1 MIKCEKDGN
10 DDYMS
15 AFLKRYKTEF
25 GFTLQ
30 NRSVLVDDVRVR
42 GVGCTD
48 LDTDLDEIGQGHDIT
63 EEPHPI
69 ETVQVFFDDHYEATK
84 VYNLDQLPIGH
95 KLQGRVNTVTEFH
108 DRKLNEFLIY
118 FHDSKQN
125 GAYLYSFL
133 RKDNFKCTLKE
144 SS

>member
-1 MIKCEKDGN
+1 MARVRDLGLTTQISTFLISLQRYQGTDSALMIKCEKDGK

-95 KLQGRVNTVTEFH
+95 KLQGRVNAVTEFH
-108 DRKLNEFLIY
+108 ERKLN
-118 FHDSKQN
+118 
-125 GAYLYSFL
+125 
-133 RKDNFKCTLKE
+133 
-144 SS
+144 

>member
-1 MIKCEKDGN
+1 MISFHRYQGTDSALMIKCEKDGK

-108 DRKLNEFLIY
+108 ERKLN
-118 FHDSKQN
+118 
-125 GAYLYSFL
+125 
-133 RKDNFKCTLKE
+133 
-144 SS
+144 

>member
-1 MIKCEKDGN
+1 MIKCEKDGK
-10 DDYMS
+10 DDYMR

-48 LDTDLDEIGQGHDIT
+48 LDTDLDQIGQGHDIT

-95 KLQGRVNTVTEFH
+95 KLQGRVKTVMEFM
-108 DRKLNEFLIY
+108 
-118 FHDSKQN
+118 
-125 GAYLYSFL
+125 
-133 RKDNFKCTLKE
+133 KE
-144 SS
+144 N